1 MGGDRSQ
8 EPGARRRTT
17 EWWLVP
23 FLATGLVWAQEA
35 KQQKTPPPKPQQQ
48 EEAPPEEDES
58 AKPKVF
64 SFNPLEA
71 EHDVRIGNYYFK
83 RHNYPAALSRYQEA
97 TKWNP
102 NMADAY
108 LHIGETAEKMKD
120 KATAKQA
127 YQKYLELAPDSKEA
141 ERLKKKV
148 GGS

>member
-1 MGGDRSQ
+1 MGVR
-8 EPGARRRTT
+8 
-17 EWWLVP
+17 WLVLI
-23 FLATGLVWAQEA
+23 LATGVVWTQEA
-35 KQQKTPPPKPQQQ
+35 NQQKPPPPPKPQQQ

-58 AKPKVF
+58 LKPKVF

-71 EHDVRIGNYYFK
+71 ERDVRIGNYYFK
-83 RHNYPAALSRYQEA
+83 RKNYPAALSRFQEA

-148 GGS
+148 GGG